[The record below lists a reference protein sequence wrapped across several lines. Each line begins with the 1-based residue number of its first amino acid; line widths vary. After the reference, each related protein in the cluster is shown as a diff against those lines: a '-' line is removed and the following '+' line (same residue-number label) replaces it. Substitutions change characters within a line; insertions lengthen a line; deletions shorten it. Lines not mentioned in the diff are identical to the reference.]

1 MDLSTLV
8 GTILVLV
15 MVFWSIAGGS
25 GGIALFW
32 DVPSAVL
39 VVGGTFSVILMHF
52 TFPDMKALLK
62 VVMRSY
68 MVKLR
73 SPEAEIDR
81 LLQYATVA
89 RKEGLLALEEK
100 VKDVEDRFLSKGLQC
115 LIDGLPPET
124 VRSILQMEADVQ
136 RARHAHGKK
145 ILEMFASFAPAFGM
159 IGTLVGLVQ
168 MLSSLKDP
176 SQIGGGMAVALLTT
190 LYGALIANMICLPL
204 AGKLD
209 VRAKQEAQLRTLMID
224 GLLGIQAGEKPAILR
239 ERLESFV
246 TPQSRAKAA
255 A

>member
-8 GTILVLV
+8 GTILVFV
-15 MVFWSIAGGS
+15 MVFWSIAGGN
-25 GGIALFW
+25 GGIGLFV
-32 DVPSAVL
+32 DVPSMIL
-39 VVGGTFSVILMHF
+39 VGGGTFSVILMHF
-52 TFPDMKALLK
+52 TLADMPALVK
-62 VVMRSY
+62 VV
-68 MVKLR
+68 LR
-73 SPEAEIDR
+73 TFTVRLRTPEQEIDR
-81 LLQYATVA
+81 LLGYATVA

-100 VKDVEDRFLSKGLQC
+100 VKEVDDRFLSKGLQC

-124 VRSILQMEADVQ
+124 VRSIMQMEAEVQ
-136 RARHAHGKK
+136 RFRHAHGKK
-145 ILEMFASFAPAFGM
+145 MLEMFASFAPAFGM

-209 VRAKQEAQLRTLMID
+209 VRAKQEAQLRMLMID

-246 TPQSRAKAA
+246 TPQARAKAA

>member
-8 GTILVLV
+8 GTILVIVL
-15 MVFWSIAGGS
+15 VFWSMAMGS
-25 GGIALFW
+25 GGLILFW

-39 VVGGTFSVILMHF
+39 VFGGTFSVILMHF
-52 TFPDMKALLK
+52 TFADMGAVVK
-62 VVMRSY
+62 VTLRTF

-73 SPEAEIDR
+73 SPEQEIDR
-81 LLQYATVA
+81 LLEYATVA
-89 RKEGLLALEEK
+89 RKEGLLALEAK
-100 VKDVEDRFLSKGLQC
+100 VQDVNDRFLSKGLQC

-136 RARHAHGKK
+136 RSRHAHGKK
-145 ILEMFASFAPAFGM
+145 LLEMFASFAPAFGM

-209 VRAKQEAQLRTLMID
+209 LRAKQEAQLRTLMID

-239 ERLESFV
+239 ERLEAFV
-246 TPQSRAKAA
+246 RPQARVRQAA
-255 A
+255 

>member
-15 MVFWSIAGGS
+15 MVFWAMAMGS
-25 GGIALFW
+25 GGLGLFW

-39 VVGGTFSVILMHF
+39 VFGGTLAVILMNF
-52 TFPDMKALLK
+52 TFGDMKSLMK
-62 VVMRSY
+62 VMLRSY
-68 MVKLR
+68 SVKLR
-73 SPEAEIDR
+73 TPEQEIER
-81 LLQYATVA
+81 LLEYATVA
-89 RKEGLLALEEK
+89 RKEGLLALESK
-100 VKDVEDRFLSKGLQC
+100 VNEIDDRFLAKGLQC

-136 RARHAHGKK
+136 RSRHAHGKK

-190 LYGALIANMICLPL
+190 LYGALIANTVCLPL

-209 VRAKQEAQLRTLMID
+209 LRAKQEAQLRLLMID
-224 GLLGIQAGEKPAILR
+224 GLLGIQAGERPAILR
-239 ERLESFV
+239 ERLEAFV
-246 TPQSRAKAA
+246 RPQARTRAA

>member
-1 MDLSTLV
+1 MDLSTIV
-8 GTILVLV
+8 GTILVIVLV
-15 MVFWSIAGGS
+15 FFSMAMGS
-25 GGIALFW
+25 GGLGLFW

-39 VVGGTFSVILMHF
+39 VFGGTFSVILMHF
-52 TFPDMKALLK
+52 TFDDMKSVLK
-62 VVMRSY
+62 VTMRTFT
-68 MVKLR
+68 VKLR
-73 SPEAEIDR
+73 SPEQEIDR
-81 LLQYATVA
+81 LLEFATVA
-89 RKEGLLALEEK
+89 RKEGLLGLESK
-100 VKDVEDRFLSKGLQC
+100 VTDIGDRFLSKGLQC
-115 LIDGLPPET
+115 LIDGLPPEM

-145 ILEMFASFAPAFGM
+145 LLEMFASFAPAFGM

-209 VRAKQEAQLRTLMID
+209 LRAKQEAQLRLLMID

-239 ERLESFV
+239 ERLEAFV
-246 TPQSRAKAA
+246 RPQNRVRAA

>member
-8 GTILVLV
+8 GTVLVLV
-15 MVFWSIAGGS
+15 LVFWSMAMGS
-25 GGIALFW
+25 GGLTLFW
-32 DVPSAVL
+32 DVPSAILVL
-39 VVGGTFSVILMHF
+39 GGTQAVILMNF
-52 TFPDMKALLK
+52 TFGDMRALLK
-62 VVMRSY
+62 VVFRSY
-68 MVKLR
+68 IVKLR
-73 SPEAEIDR
+73 TPEQEIER
-81 LLQYATVA
+81 LLEYATVA
-89 RKEGLLALEEK
+89 RKEGLLALEAKTQE
-100 VKDVEDRFLSKGLQC
+100 VDDRFLSKGLQC

-136 RARHAHGKK
+136 RSRHAHGKK
-145 ILEMFASFAPAFGM
+145 ILDMFASYAPAFGM

-209 VRAKQEAQLRTLMID
+209 LRAKQEAQLRMLMID
-224 GLLGIQAGEKPAILR
+224 GLLGIQAGEKPAILK
-239 ERLESFV
+239 ERLEAFV
-246 TPQSRAKAA
+246 RPQVRVRAA